1 MHSPLDAEIVGI
13 RMVVGVLSM
22 KDDRGRIVG
31 DDSSDGH
38 GYVVICASTLIDDA
52 LIRKEVI
59 AAWTFILYLDYLD
72 GLLICRVWFG
82 W

>member
-1 MHSPLDAEIVGI
+1 MHSPLDAEIIGI
-13 RMVVGVLSM
+13 RMVVGVVSM
-22 KDDRGRIVG
+22 EDDRGRIVG

-59 AAWTFILYLDYLD
+59 AAWTFILYQTTWID
-72 GLLICRVWFG
+72 C
-82 W
+82 